1 MMLCVFSMSR
11 LTIEGFRNFF
21 KYYNGGTKQREGIE
35 ELWKAMPVSLLEEET
50 ATWIDLYRTPD
61 PVPDSVLPSAAIDL
75 ICEFEG
81 FVPTVYDDGVGVAT
95 IGYGSTFYIDGRRV
109 AWGDPAISEPTAREM
124 MMVIAECDFWNV
136 LVGTIPYW
144 SEMNDGQRG
153 ALLSFS
159 YNLGAHFYGSPG
171 FNTISACLRDHA
183 WDEVPAAFRL
193 YVNPGTAVEAGL
205 RRRREAEIQLWNS

>member
-1 MMLCVFSMSR
+1 MLYPSSMSR
-11 LTIEGFRNFF
+11 LTIEGFTNFF

-95 IGYGSTFYIDGRRV
+95 IGYGSTFYIDGRMV
-109 AWGDPAISEPTAREM
+109 NWGDPPISEPTAREM

-144 SEMNDGQRG
+144 KEMNDGQRG
-153 ALLSFS
+153 ALLSFA